1 VGADE
6 GVPYRHGEDGL
17 RETVVSWIVLIVAGL
32 LEVAWA
38 SVLPSTE
45 GLTRPAPTVAF
56 LGLLAASMFA
66 LAKATE
72 SIPLGT
78 AYGVWVGIG
87 AVGAALVGIAAHG
100 DPAPPARLAFLVLL
114 VVAIVGLKLTSGHSA

>member
-1 VGADE
+1 MA
-6 GVPYRHGEDGL
+6 
-17 RETVVSWIVLIVAGL
+17 WFVLVAAGL

-45 GLTRPAPTVAF
+45 GLTRPVPTAAF
-56 LGLLAASMFA
+56 LVLLAASMIG

-72 SIPLGT
+72 TIPLGT

-87 AVGAALVGIAAHG
+87 AVGAALVGIAVHG
-100 DPAPPARLAFLVLL
+100 DPATPARVAFLALL
-114 VVAIVGLKLTSGHSA
+114 IVAIVGLKATGG